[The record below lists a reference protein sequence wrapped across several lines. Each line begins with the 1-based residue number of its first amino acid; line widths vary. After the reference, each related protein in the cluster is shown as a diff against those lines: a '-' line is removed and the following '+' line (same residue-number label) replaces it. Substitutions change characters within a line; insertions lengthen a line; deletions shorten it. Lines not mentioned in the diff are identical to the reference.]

1 LLARVRETD
10 LGAYAHQDLPF
21 ERLVDIINP
30 ERTLSSHPLFQ
41 VMLTLNNEREHSANA
56 VPDSL
61 GQLTAAPEAVG
72 VGTAKSDLLFGF
84 AELRGDD
91 GGFMGLQGLVEF
103 STDLFEPATASAL
116 AQRFVHL
123 LETLVGAPDQDLSSC
138 DALTPAERDK
148 VLRAW
153 NDTEREETGV
163 SVADMF
169 RARVNEAPDDV
180 AVVFA
185 GNTLTY
191 AELDRRSDRLA
202 RLLAERGVGPEKFVA
217 VALERSESWVV
228 TLIATLKAG
237 GAVMALDPNYPAER
251 IALMLEDGRPEL
263 IVTQNGLRDL
273 VAQDGT
279 PVLLLDDPGIAATV
293 LHDGGTAPR
302 NVPVSP
308 LSPAFMVYTS
318 GSTGRPKGVVL
329 LHEGLPSLIST
340 TVARQRVGRGSRVLQ
355 MVSMSFDAAVW
366 DVLASLLTGATLV
379 LAPGDQP
386 LGSEIAR
393 LVGAT
398 GVTHMMLPPAVFA
411 SLPEEEFPAGLTV
424 TMGGDI
430 LPPATAHRWAAR
442 HRVINLYGPSEIT
455 VGATSWEYEADE
467 ELPVVSIG
475 TPFDN
480 QRLYILDTRLRPV
493 PPGVVGELWIAG
505 AGLARGYHRAPER
518 TAERFVANPYG
529 APGERMYRSG
539 DLVRWRADGTLEF
552 AGRDDGQVKFGGFR
566 VELGEVESVL
576 VRFPGVA
583 QAAATI
589 REDRPGHRR
598 LVGYA
603 LPEPGAVLDQEEL
616 RHFVAETL
624 PAYMVPSAYVVVDE
638 LPLSPNG
645 KVDHGALPEPK
656 HEASSAPRGHR
667 EELLCRLFAEV
678 LGLEAVG
685 PDDRFF
691 DLGGDSISS
700 IQLIGRARA
709 AGLGLS
715 PRDVFTHQTPATLA
729 AAARSADASAGAGR
743 PADDEEGPLPV
754 TPVLSW
760 FTERGGSGE
769 RFAQSRFLELPAGSG
784 LEELRTTVET
794 IVRRHDALRLRLV
807 GEDGEDGGQSLE
819 IQDEDAV
826 DLADAVRRVDLA
838 AEPDGGTGLLA
849 KETEAARGRLDPRE
863 GRNVEVVWFDR
874 GPDEA
879 GLALVAI
886 HHFAVDE
893 VSWRILLP
901 ELIECWN
908 ALSENRKP
916 ELRPIG
922 TSLRQW
928 TRALHTAAR
937 SPERTA
943 EATVWKQ
950 LLTGPDQPLGKRP
963 FDRDRDVFGASARLS
978 LTLGTDVT
986 ERVLSTV
993 PAAFHAA
1000 VDDVLLT
1007 GLALAVT
1014 RWRGSGTA
1022 LLVDVEGHGR
1032 DEELMPGA
1040 DLTTTVGWFTS
1051 VHPVRLDLGGV
1062 DTGDAMKA
1070 GTGAGQAVKTVKE
1083 QLRAVPGDGTGY
1095 GLLRYL
1101 NPETSGDLAMLPAP
1115 QIAYNYLGRTK
1126 GQAADP
1132 TTRGTAGA
1140 EESHGPLLHPVEL
1153 NVVVREYEDGPSLT
1167 ATWTWATGL
1176 FEQDRIADLA
1186 HTWIAALEALA
1197 DHADNPDAGGH
1208 TPSDL
1213 LGAGLSQNE
1222 IDAIEAEWRT
1232 S

>member
-1 LLARVRETD
+1 EL
-10 LGAYAHQDLPF
+10 
-21 ERLVDIINP
+21 
-30 ERTLSSHPLFQ
+30 
-41 VMLTLNNEREHSANA
+41 
-56 VPDSL
+56 
-61 GQLTAAPEAVG
+61 APEWAG
-72 VGTAKSDLLFGF
+72 VGDCAHHLSD
-84 AELRGDD
+84 
-91 GGFMGLQGLVEF
+91 
-103 STDLFEPATASAL
+103 PAPRVAS
-116 AQRFVHL
+116 
-123 LETLVGAPDQDLSSC
+123 P
-138 DALTPAERDK
+138 
-148 VLRAW
+148 RA
-153 NDTEREETGV
+153 
-163 SVADMF
+163 S
-169 RARVNEAPDDV
+169 
-180 AVVFA
+180 
-185 GNTLTY
+185 
-191 AELDRRSDRLA
+191 RRPPPS
-202 RLLAERGVGPEKFVA
+202 
-217 VALERSESWVV
+217 
-228 TLIATLKAG
+228 
-237 GAVMALDPNYPAER
+237 
-251 IALMLEDGRPEL
+251 GRPPAR
-263 IVTQNGLRDL
+263 RDL
-273 VAQDGT
+273 VAQDST
-279 PVLLLDDPGIAATV
+279 PVLLLDDPGITATV
-293 LHDGGTAPR
+293 LHGGGTAPR
-302 NVPVSP
+302 TVPVSP

-329 LHEGLPSLIST
+329 LHEGLPSLVSST
-340 TVARQRVGRGSRVLQ
+340 IDRLRVGRGSRLLQ
-355 MVSMSFDAAVW
+355 LVSMSFDAAVW

-386 LGSEIAR
+386 LGSEVAR

-398 GVTHMMLPPAVFA
+398 GVTHMMLPPAVFS

-424 TMGGDI
+424 TMGGDVC
-430 LPPATAHRWAAR
+430 PPATARRWAAR
-442 HRVINLYGPSEIT
+442 HRVINLYGPSEVT
-455 VGATSWEYEADE
+455 VAATSWEYEADE
-467 ELPVVSIG
+467 ALTVVPIG

-480 QRLYILDTRLRPV
+480 QRVYILDDRLRPV
-493 PPGVVGELWIAG
+493 PPGVVGELWIVG

-518 TAERFVANPYG
+518 TAERFVATPYG

-539 DLVRWRADGTLEF
+539 DLARWRSDGTLEF

-583 QAAATI
+583 QAAATV

-603 LPEPGAVLDQEEL
+603 VPESGTVLDQEEL
-616 RHFVAETL
+616 RHFVAATL
-624 PAYMVPSAYVVVDE
+624 PAYMVPSAYVVLDE

-645 KVDHGALPEPK
+645 KADHGALPEPR
-656 HEASSAPRGHR
+656 HETSPAPRGHR

-678 LGLEAVG
+678 LGLDAVG

-709 AGLGLS
+709 EGFGLN

-729 AAARSADASAGAGR
+729 AAARSAEAPAGASG

-784 LEELRTTVET
+784 LEMLRATVET
-794 IVRRHDALRLRLV
+794 IVRRHDALRLRIV
-807 GEDGEDGGQSLE
+807 GEGGGQSLE
-819 IQDEDAV
+819 IQNEDSV

-838 AEPDGGTGLLA
+838 TEPDGGAARTA
-849 KETEAARGRLDPRE
+849 KETDAARARLDPRE

-908 ALSENRKP
+908 ALRENREP

-950 LLTGPDQPLGKRP
+950 LLAGPDQPLGKRP

-986 ERVLSTV
+986 ERILSTV

-1014 RWRGSGTA
+1014 RWRGNGSA

-1051 VHPVRLDLGGV
+1051 VHPVRLDLSAV
-1062 DTGDAMKA
+1062 DAGDAMRA

-1083 QLRAVPGDGTGY
+1083 QLRAVPGEGTGY

-1101 NPETSGDLAMLPAP
+1101 NPDTSGDLAALPAP

-1126 GQAADP
+1126 GQAAEP
-1132 TTRGTAGA
+1132 TTRGAGGA

-1176 FEQDRIADLA
+1176 FEQGRIADLA
-1186 HTWIAALEALA
+1186 RTWIEALEALA

>member
-1 LLARVRETD
+1 
-10 LGAYAHQDLPF
+10 AHQDLPF
-21 ERLVDIINP
+21 ERLVDIVNP
-30 ERTLSSHPLFQ
+30 ERSLSRHPLYQ

-61 GQLTAAPEAVG
+61 GGLTATPEAVG
-72 VGTAKSDLLFGF
+72 AGTAKSDLLFGF
-84 AELRGDD
+84 AELRGDC
-91 GGFMGLQGLVEF
+91 GGLMGLQGLVEF
-103 STDLFEPATASAL
+103 STDLFEPGTASAL

-123 LETLVGAPDQDLSSC
+123 LETLVGVPDQPLSSY
-138 DALTPAERDK
+138 DALTPVERDK

-153 NDTEREETGV
+153 NDTAQEESGA
-163 SVADMF
+163 SVADVF
-169 RARVNEAPDDV
+169 RAVVHDAPDDV
-180 AVVFA
+180 AVVF
-185 GNTLTY
+185 GGSTLTY
-191 AELDRRSDRLA
+191 AELDRRSDRLSL
-202 RLLAERGVGPEKFVA
+202 LLAERGVGPEKFVA

-228 TLIATLKAG
+228 ALLATLKAG

-263 IVTQNGLRDL
+263 IVTQAGLRDL
-273 VAQDGT
+273 VAQDST
-279 PVLLLDDPGIAATV
+279 PVLLLDDPGIMATV
-293 LHDGGTAPR
+293 LHGGATAPR
-302 NVPVSP
+302 RVPVSP

-329 LHEGLPSLIST
+329 LNEGLPSLVSST
-340 TVARQRVGRGSRVLQ
+340 IARLRVGRGSRLLQ

-366 DVLASLLTGATLV
+366 DVLASLLTGGTLV

-398 GVTHMMLPPAVFA
+398 GVTHMMLPPAVFS

-424 TMGGDI
+424 TMGGDV

-442 HRVINLYGPSEIT
+442 HRVINLYGPSEVT
-455 VGATSWEYEADE
+455 VAATSWEYESDE
-467 ELPVVSIG
+467 ELPVVPIG

-480 QRLYILDTRLRPV
+480 QRVYILDGRLRAV
-493 PPGVVGELWIAG
+493 PPGVVGDLWIAG
-505 AGLARGYHRAPER
+505 AGLARGYHRAPDR
-518 TAERFVANPYG
+518 TAERFVATPYG

-539 DLVRWRADGTLEF
+539 DLARWRPDGTLEF
-552 AGRDDGQVKFGGFR
+552 AGRDDDQVKFGGFR

-576 VRFPGVA
+576 ARFPGVA
-583 QAAATI
+583 QAAATV
-589 REDRPGHRR
+589 REDKPGHRR
-598 LVGYA
+598 LVGYVV
-603 LPEPGAVLDQEEL
+603 PESGAVLDPEEL
-616 RHFVAETL
+616 RHFVAATL
-624 PAYMVPSAYVVVDE
+624 PAYMVPSAYVVLDA

-645 KVDHGALPEPK
+645 KVDRGALPEPR
-656 HEASSAPRGHR
+656 HEPSHETSPAPRSHS

-678 LGLEAVG
+678 LGLDAVG

-709 AGLGLS
+709 EGLGLN

-729 AAARSADASAGAGR
+729 AAARSAEAPSGA
-743 PADDEEGPLPV
+743 PAPVSEEEGPLPV

-769 RFAQSRFLELPAGSG
+769 RFAQSRFLELPASSG
-784 LEELRTTVET
+784 LEKLRTTVET
-794 IVRRHDALRLRLV
+794 IVRRHDALRLTLV
-807 GEDGEDGGQSLE
+807 GEGGGQSLE
-819 IQDEDAV
+819 IQNEDAV

-838 AEPDGGTGLLA
+838 AEPDGGAARVA
-849 KETEAARGRLDPRE
+849 KETDAARDRLNPRE

-874 GPDEA
+874 GPDTA

-886 HHFAVDE
+886 HHFSVDE

-943 EATVWKQ
+943 EATVWKH
-950 LLTGPDQPLGKRP
+950 LLAGSDQPLGKRP

-978 LTLGTDVT
+978 VTVGTGVT

-1014 RWRGSGTA
+1014 RWRGDGSA

-1051 VHPVRLDLGGV
+1051 VHPVRLDLSGV
-1062 DTGDAMKA
+1062 DAGDAMRSGK
-1070 GTGAGQAVKTVKE
+1070 GAGQAVKTVKE
-1083 QLRAVPGDGTGY
+1083 QLRAVPGEGTGY

-1101 NPETSGDLAMLPAP
+1101 NPDTSGDLAALPAP

-1126 GQAADP
+1126 GQTSEP
-1132 TTRGTAGA
+1132 MTRGTAGA

-1176 FEQDRIADLA
+1176 FDQDRIAELA
-1186 HTWIAALEALA
+1186 HTWVEALEALA
-1197 DHADNPDAGGH
+1197 DHADTPDAGGH

-1213 LGAGLSQNE
+1213 LGVGLSQNE